1 VTRLTVPPHSFRRQ
15 QKRFCSHSKEEKV
28 VRNRFA
34 VVPAAV
40 ASVLALAVAACGGSD
55 SGNSS
60 GKQAASGGSAKLQR
74 GVTLTLWTMPN
85 SPKPVPDLE
94 KLIAPFTAKTG
105 VKVNVQEVGWDV
117 QFDRIRNAAVSGSGP
132 DITQAGTTQVPFFA
146 ALGGFEDLSS
156 HVSEI
161 GGSGAYAPGIWNTTK
176 LEGQDGTW
184 AIPWFTEARS
194 IYYREDVQAKAGIDP
209 ATAFDTLDHFKQTLR
224 TIKDKVPS
232 IDGKPIQPFGAPG
245 KKAFDLVH
253 NVMPFVWDNGGAELS
268 GNAKTS
274 TINSPQAQQGVEFMT
289 GLIQAG
295 LFDKSQ
301 LERDGTQV
309 ENQFKG
315 GRLAVW
321 IGGPWVLGSIPRADD
336 DTWSP
341 AARKNVGVAPMP
353 TGPDGKAYTF
363 IGGSDLMVFKN
374 TKHPNEAWA
383 LVKYLSQDQT
393 QKEYAGLLG
402 MFPSRLDPQQ
412 QVGQSDPNHEAFYKA
427 IQNGRTYAPIPQW
440 AQIENAYKTRFGNIL
455 DDAAGAGDG
464 SFSAA
469 TVKSQL
475 DAAAKEADGLLA
487 QTG

>member
-1 VTRLTVPPHSFRRQ
+1 
-15 QKRFCSHSKEEKV
+15 

-34 VVPAAV
+34 VASAAV
-40 ASVLALAVAACGGSD
+40 ALALSLAVAACGGSD
-55 SGNSS
+55 NNSS
-60 GKQAASGGSAKLQR
+60 NSGKAANSGTKLQK

-85 SPKPVPDLE
+85 SPQPVQDLQ

-146 ALGGFEDLSS
+146 ALGGFQDLSGD
-156 HVSEI
+156 VNQI
-161 GGSGAYAPGIWNTTK
+161 GGAHAYSPGIWNTTK
-176 LEGQDGTW
+176 LEGHNGTW

-194 IYYREDVQAKAGIDP
+194 VFYRKDVLKKAGIDP
-209 ATAFDTLDHFKQTLR
+209 ATAFSSLDAFKQTLE
-224 TIKDKVPS
+224 TIKQKVPS
-232 IDGKPIQPFGAPG
+232 IDGKPIEPFGAPG

-268 GNAKTS
+268 PDAKKS

-289 GLIQAG
+289 GLIQDG

-315 GRLAVW
+315 GRLAVFV
-321 IGGPWVLGSIPRADD
+321 GGPWVLASIPRKD
-336 DTWSP
+336 DTNWSP

-353 TGPDGKAYTF
+353 TGPGGKAYTF
-363 IGGSDLMVFKN
+363 IGGSDLMVFKG

-383 LVKYLSQDQT
+383 LVKYLSQDST
-393 QKEYAGLLG
+393 QKAYAGLIG
-402 MFPSRLDPQQ
+402 MFPSRLSPQQ

-427 IQNGRTYAPIPQW
+427 IQTGRTYAPIPQW
-440 AQIENAYKTRFGNIL
+440 AQIENTYKTSFGNIL
-455 DDAAGAGDG
+455 DDAAGAGNG
-464 SFSAA
+464 PFSSA

-487 QTG
+487 QSG